1 MGGFITGG
9 QTHFLV
15 DGNGRVINHAGLAS
29 RSPIGEDWAG
39 EEAVQRVVLGE
50 TNSIRTHNLDG
61 LEIIA
66 SFSPLSSM
74 ALPGESSYLG
84 RDIRLSNSEPS
95 PQTTYLASYSPSSL
109 PAGSGELFEPARL
122 IPVSYRTTDR
132 IAKPPAAPEYGM
144 VQTSWGLVIE
154 ESWAELTRTSQQYGR
169 WLLLLLVL
177 GAVAPAVVIGVGAR
191 QVTRPIARFSS
202 VAREMAG
209 GKLDQ
214 VITVR
219 TGDELEELA
228 EQFNR
233 MSAQLRVSYAD
244 LEQRVADR
252 TRELT
257 TLNGIAADVSR
268 SLDLDDVFSA
278 ALARTLEATGM
289 EVGLA
294 YCLEDD
300 GETLALIAHRGLA
313 EEPVRDVIRLPF
325 GASAAGRANQEEYP
339 VVLDVSDCPESSLRA
354 LLQAEG
360 LQMAIS
366 IPLTVKGRI
375 VGAVNL
381 GSLTVRDVP
390 PEELS
395 LLAAIGQQMGV
406 AVENAQLYEQAEASA
421 VIAERNRLARDLH
434 DAVTQTLFAA
444 SLIAEVL
451 PRLMERKPDEGRRR
465 LAELRELTRGALA
478 EMRTLLLELRPSAL
492 VEVELGSLLQQLA
505 ESITGR
511 ARVPVVV
518 KMEGE
523 CVVPADVKVALYRI
537 AQEALN
543 NVAKHAGA
551 SEASVSVRCQA
562 EQVTLQISD
571 DGRGFGPADV
581 SPQSLGVG
589 IMRERAK
596 AIGAELEIK
605 SEPEQGTRVVV
616 VWPRVQDQAR
626 KPYQ

>member
-1 MGGFITGG
+1 
-9 QTHFLV
+9 
-15 DGNGRVINHAGLAS
+15 
-29 RSPIGEDWAG
+29 
-39 EEAVQRVVLGE
+39 
-50 TNSIRTHNLDG
+50 
-61 LEIIA
+61 
-66 SFSPLSSM
+66 
-74 ALPGESSYLG
+74 
-84 RDIRLSNSEPS
+84 
-95 PQTTYLASYSPSSL
+95 
-109 PAGSGELFEPARL
+109 
-122 IPVSYRTTDR
+122 
-132 IAKPPAAPEYGM
+132 M

-154 ESWAELTRTSQQYGR
+154 ESWAELTHTSQQYGR
-169 WLLLLLVL
+169 WLLLLLVV
-177 GAVAPAVVIGVGAR
+177 GALVPAVVIGVGAR
-191 QVTRPIARFSS
+191 QVTQPIARLASA
-202 VAREMAG
+202 AREMAG

-228 EQFNR
+228 AQFNR

-244 LEQRVADR
+244 LEQRVANR

-278 ALARTLEATGM
+278 ALARTLETTGM

-313 EEPVRDVIRLPF
+313 EESVRDVIRLPL
-325 GASAAGRANQEEYP
+325 GASAAGRANRGDYP
-339 VVLDVSDCPESSLRA
+339 VVLEVADYPESSLKA

-406 AVENAQLYEQAEASA
+406 AVENAQLYEQAEESA
-421 VIAERNRLARDLH
+421 VVAERNRLARDLH
-434 DAVTQTLFAA
+434 DAVTQTLFSA

-551 SEASVSVRCQA
+551 SEASVRVRCQA

-581 SPQSLGVG
+581 SAQSLGVG

-605 SEPEQGTRVVV
+605 SKPEQGTRVVV